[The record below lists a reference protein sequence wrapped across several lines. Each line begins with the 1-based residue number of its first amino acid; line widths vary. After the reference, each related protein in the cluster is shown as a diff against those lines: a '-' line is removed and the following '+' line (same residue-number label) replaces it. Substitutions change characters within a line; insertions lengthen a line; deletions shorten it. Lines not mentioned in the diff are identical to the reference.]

1 MTARP
6 QFTEKMRYV
15 RNILTSLFASLSAL
29 ILSRIMLSAYLS
41 AYIYNEIDFQRYEAR
56 AFLVILFPIVVI
68 LTAFLIYN
76 YSDNLDLFNKREY
89 FDSRDSRQAG
99 KPLIAEYPYLI
110 GFAINILFA
119 APIFTVGYQLT
130 LSFFFPEID
139 IFLARALAVLTM
151 AGLRLFQLW
160 DLRDKWEAEIEN
172 PMFIEKTLFKRNR
185 DMYAFKVRQ
194 MILQP
199 IGYFVVFSLVA
210 YGFGFFGFPALMV
223 VFMIILTPDMWWAL
237 FSTPVIIILVIL
249 SIRLIHN
256 TRKRL
261 ILLKKL
267 KKMEEAGLAKV
278 KYKGLKVLSATFIR
292 IPFSLEI
299 TTWQGD
305 VYNAIVVTSGK
316 INAPMY
322 FKSDEYMIEHGF
334 HLRGGG
340 LLAKGGAFGQVVDIS
355 SWGGKENPSSL
366 IFGFRTAHRLNFREI
381 EGAQNIVILNPTPT
395 TAYATNGCEYR
406 PIDTGEDM
414 ESYTLYTATG
424 LFNHI
429 ERKNRKSRFDD

>member
-1 MTARP
+1 MTTRP
-6 QFTEKMRYV
+6 KLTAKMRYV
-15 RNILTSLFASLSAL
+15 RNILTSFFASLSAL
-29 ILSRIMLSAYLS
+29 YFSRLILAAYRSAYE
-41 AYIYNEIDFQRYEAR
+41 YNEIDFQNYAAK
-56 AFLVILFPIVVI
+56 AFLAILFPVVVI
-68 LTAFLIYN
+68 GTVFLIFN

-89 FDSRDSRQAG
+89 FDSHESRPKG

-110 GFAINILFA
+110 GFAINMLFA
-119 APIFTVGYQLT
+119 LPTFTIGYDMVL
-130 LSFFFPEID
+130 LFFFPEIS
-139 IFLARALAVLTM
+139 IFPARALAILTM

-185 DMYAFKVRQ
+185 DMYAFKVKQ

-199 IGYFVVFSLVA
+199 IGYFFVFSLA
-210 YGFGFFGFPALMV
+210 CYGFAFFGFPMLMV
-223 VFMIILTPDMWWAL
+223 AFMIILSPDMWWTL
-237 FSTPVIIILVIL
+237 FSIPVIIILVIL
-249 SIRLIHN
+249 SFRLIHN

-267 KKMEEAGLAKV
+267 KKMEEVGLAKV

-305 VYNAIVVTSGK
+305 MYNALVVTSGK

-322 FKSDEYMIEHGF
+322 FKSDEYMVEHGF

-340 LLAKGGAFGQVVDIS
+340 LMARGGAFAQVVDIS
-355 SWGGKENPSSL
+355 SWGGKENPSNL
-366 IFGFRTAHRLNFREI
+366 IFGFRTSHKLNFREI

-395 TAYATNGCEYR
+395 TAYATDGCEYR

-414 ESYTLYTATG
+414 KNYTIYTATG